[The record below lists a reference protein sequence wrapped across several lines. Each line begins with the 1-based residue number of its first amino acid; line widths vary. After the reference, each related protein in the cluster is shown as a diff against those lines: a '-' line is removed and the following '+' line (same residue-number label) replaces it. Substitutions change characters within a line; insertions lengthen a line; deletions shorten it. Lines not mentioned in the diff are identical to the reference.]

1 MDLFKLVSL
10 KILNLSQNY
19 ITEIPSGIS
28 SLKNLKYLNLSQNN
42 LKNVPQS
49 IYEMK
54 ELECLLLSRNK
65 LKTIPTKLYMLNLY
79 QLDLSFNLISEIP
92 IKTAQNLAR
101 ITIVDLSNNPIN
113 DPPLQVI
120 FNSI

>member
-1 MDLFKLVSL
+1 MPTKGLRRVSSARTYE
-10 KILNLSQNY
+10 LSSD
-19 ITEIPSGIS
+19 EVGS
-28 SLKNLKYLNLSQNN
+28 SLARGGQEEAAGNGNN

-120 FNSI
+120 LNSI